1 LTGEAM
7 RKTWLWTLIGMIALA
22 SISYAVF
29 LWLLPPALPEGIL
42 YGNGRIEATEVTV
55 SAEVG
60 GRVLE
65 SALVEGLTVQKN
77 DLLVRLEETDLKTRL
92 RQAEA
97 NAAAAQRAQVQVERQ
112 IVTARHHVQTADD
125 ELSRYRKLRETGYV
139 SSQMLDRV
147 ENQQREARGQ
157 VETLAARRSQAAAS
171 REAANREVELLRSQA
186 GKAVIRAPDAGTIL
200 SKGIEAGEFAAPG
213 RTIAVLADLTRIELK
228 VYVPESEIGKIKLN
242 DPARVSVDAF
252 PQRTFDARVARVDAR
267 AQFTPKDVHMPDERA
282 RLVFGVTLAVDNPEG
297 YLKPGM
303 PADAWVSWKPG
314 ASWPDKLTV
323 PR

>member
-1 LTGEAM
+1 
-7 RKTWLWTLIGMIALA
+7 
-22 SISYAVF
+22 VF

-112 IVTARHHVQTADD
+112 IVTARPHVQTADD

-323 PR
+323 P

>member
-1 LTGEAM
+1 M
-7 RKTWLWTLIGMIALA
+7 RKTWLWTLIGMIGLA
-22 SISYAVF
+22 AVSYAMF

-42 YGNGRIEATEVTV
+42 YGNGRIEVTEVTV

-65 SALVEGLTVQKN
+65 STLVEGRTVRAN
-77 DLLVRLEETDLKTRL
+77 DLLVRLDETDLKTRL

-97 NAAAAQRAQVQVERQ
+97 NAAAVQRAQVQVERQ

-125 ELSRYRKLRETGYV
+125 DLARYRKLRETGNV
-139 SSQMLDRV
+139 SLQMLDRV

-157 VETLAARRSQAAAS
+157 LETLTVQQSQAAAS
-171 REAANREVELLRSQA
+171 REAAQREAELLRSQL
-186 GKAVIRAPDAGTIL
+186 GKAVIRAPSAGVIL
-200 SKGIEAGEFAAPG
+200 TKGIEAGELAAPG
-213 RTIAVLADLTRIELK
+213 RTIAVLADLARIELK
-228 VYVPESEIGKIKLN
+228 IYVPESEIGKIKLN
-242 DPARVSVDAF
+242 DPARVRVDAF
-252 PQRTFDARVARVDAR
+252 PQRTFDARVARVDQR

-282 RLVFGVTLAVDNPEG
+282 RLVFGVVLAVDNPEG

-303 PADAWVSWKPG
+303 PADAWMRWKPES
-314 ASWPDKLTV
+314 SWPDKLVV